1 MRIRKRWLRKEKKMR
16 LINKANVP
24 NNYQTSKAS
33 SFHEN
38 FVREENSAYVE
49 GVINSVRLF
58 EENGFIKLD
67 YRVYPSARLPRGKVN
82 NRFRGTTGVAYS
94 ASSLKSIS
102 KSMFELAY
110 AHYQSQ
116 FQSLE
121 NKEVVLFED
130 IAHLAL
136 EEAEINRRKTDS
148 TRDYKNI
155 LSKFALPYFG
165 KMPINDVKVKDIKA
179 WMLEMGKLT
188 ISQNRFNKYYY
199 VVKRVMDY
207 ANENEYS
214 SSNIM
219 QHLKRSSP
227 QFSKSGVKD
236 DGYYTKEEV
245 EKILNDNCASCSKQ
259 ERSKHGFINAFAHV
273 AFLTGARTGEIMALK
288 WSDINFEDGTITI
301 ERSITRSVISTTK
314 TGTTRSVPMV
324 KKLHAKLLEYKESSY
339 CEWVFPNLESRMPYT
354 YSRTIVDHKFKPM
367 LQRLGI
373 AYKGLYQTRHTFASL
388 SVQNGISMHIVK
400 ECMGHKDISTTQRFY
415 LRFGNLD
422 QVDVRNQLENLTA

>member
-1 MRIRKRWLRKEKKMR
+1 MKILQRTTVQPAQQAHKPKLSYES
-16 LINKANVP
+16 LEVG
-24 NNYQTSKAS
+24 
-33 SFHEN
+33 
-38 FVREENSAYVE
+38 ENSIEIMETIKSARV
-49 GVINSVRLF
+49 F

-67 YRVYPSARLPRGKVN
+67 YRVNSLAKLPKGKDA
-82 NRFRGTTGVAYS
+82 NRFRFSTGIAATDIS
-94 ASSLKSIS
+94 FKSIS
-102 KSMFELAY
+102 NRKFETAY
-110 AHYQSQ
+110 AHYNSL

-121 NKEVVLFED
+121 DKEIVLFED

-136 EEAEINRRKTDS
+136 SEVEINRRKTDS

-155 LSKFALPYFG
+155 LLKFVLPYFG
-165 KMPINDVKVKDIKA
+165 KMPIGDVKVKDIKA
-179 WMLEMGKLT
+179 WMQEMGKLG

-207 ANENEYS
+207 ASENEYT

-314 TGTTRSVPMV
+314 TGTTRTVIMI
-324 KKLHAKLLEYKESSY
+324 KKLHEKLLEYKKSAY
-339 CEWVFPNLESRMPYT
+339 CEWVFPNPENQRPYT

-367 LQRLGI
+367 LQRLNI
-373 AYKGLYQTRHTFASL
+373 TYKGLYQTRHTFASL
-388 SVQNGISMHIVK
+388 SVQSGIPMHIVK

-415 LRFGNLD
+415 LRFGNLN

>member
-1 MRIRKRWLRKEKKMR
+1 MRILQKPTMESAQHAYKPKVSYE
-16 LINKANVP
+16 
-24 NNYQTSKAS
+24 
-33 SFHEN
+33 SFY
-38 FVREENSAYVE
+38 VGENSIDIME
-49 GVINSVRLF
+49 TIKSVRVF

-67 YRVYPSARLPRGKVN
+67 YRVNSLAKLSRGKEG
-82 NRFRGTTGVAYS
+82 NRFRFSTGITAT
-94 ASSLKSIS
+94 AISLKSIS
-102 KSMFELAY
+102 NRKFETAY
-110 AHYQSQ
+110 AHYGSL
-116 FQSLE
+116 FQSFE

-136 EEAEINRRKTDS
+136 TEVEINRRKTDS

-155 LSKFALPYFG
+155 LSKFVLPYFG

-179 WMLEMGKLT
+179 WIQEMGKLS

-227 QFSKSGVKD
+227 QFRKSGAKD
-236 DGYYTKEEV
+236 GDYYTKDEV
-245 EKILNDNCASCSKQ
+245 EKILNDNCTYCSKQ
-259 ERSKHGFINAFAHV
+259 ERSKHNFINAFAHV

-288 WSDINFEDGTITI
+288 WSDIDFENCTITI
-301 ERSITRSVISTTK
+301 ERSITRSVIDITK
-314 TGTTRSVPMV
+314 TGTTRTVPMV
-324 KKLHAKLLEYKESSY
+324 KKLHEKLLQYKESSY

-388 SVQNGISMHIVK
+388 SVQSGIPMHIVK

-415 LRFGNLD
+415 LRFGNLN

>member
-1 MRIRKRWLRKEKKMR
+1 MKFLQKTTMDSAQQAYKPKVSYES
-16 LINKANVP
+16 LEVG
-24 NNYQTSKAS
+24 
-33 SFHEN
+33 
-38 FVREENSAYVE
+38 ENSIEIMETIKSARV
-49 GVINSVRLF
+49 F

-67 YRVYPSARLPRGKVN
+67 YRVNSLAKLPKGKDG
-82 NRFRGTTGVAYS
+82 NRFRFSTGIAATAIS
-94 ASSLKSIS
+94 FKSIS
-102 KSMFELAY
+102 NRKFETAY
-110 AHYQSQ
+110 AHYGSL

-136 EEAEINRRKTDS
+136 EEAEINRRKKDS
-148 TRDYKNI
+148 TMDYKNI
-155 LSKFALPYFG
+155 LSKFVLPYFG

-207 ANENEYS
+207 ASENEYS

-245 EKILNDNCASCSKQ
+245 EKILSDNCASCSKQ

-288 WSDINFEDGTITI
+288 WSDIDFENGTITI

-339 CEWVFPNLESRMPYT
+339 CEWVFPNLKSRMPYT

-422 QVDVRNQLENLTA
+422 QVDVRKQLEGLTA

>member
-1 MRIRKRWLRKEKKMR
+1 
-16 LINKANVP
+16 
-24 NNYQTSKAS
+24 
-33 SFHEN
+33 
-38 FVREENSAYVE
+38 
-49 GVINSVRLF
+49 
-58 EENGFIKLD
+58 
-67 YRVYPSARLPRGKVN
+67 
-82 NRFRGTTGVAYS
+82 
-94 ASSLKSIS
+94 
-102 KSMFELAY
+102 MFELAY
-110 AHYQSQ
+110 AHYQLQ

-155 LSKFALPYFG
+155 LSKFVLPYFG

-179 WMLEMGKLT
+179 WMSEMGKLD
-188 ISQNRFNKYYY
+188 ISQSRFNKYYY

-207 ANENEYS
+207 ASENEYM

-219 QHLKRSSP
+219 QHQQRSSP
-227 QFSKSGVKD
+227 KFSKSSVKN
-236 DGYYTKEEV
+236 DGYYTKEQV
-245 EKILNDNCASCSKQ
+245 DKILNDECTSCSKH

-288 WSDINFEDGTITI
+288 WSDIDFENGTITI

-324 KKLHAKLLEYKESSY
+324 KKLHAKLLEHKESSY

-422 QVDVRNQLENLTA
+422 QVDVRKQLEGLTA